1 LFQIPASVISS
12 VGTINYPQHQLYVVS
27 KSSAENDQAVSVAI
41 ATAAVTANA
50 QNTFSVPS
58 SVTDGN
64 VNIRMIQQTTNVQPP
79 RLHPKKRKFDLSEL
93 EDDHQSTAT
102 SVCNNQTTIPAPP
115 TTSTGSTLSYHKS
128 VETNH
133 GLNGNG
139 SHQVVTSGNYLP
151 YNPTI
156 MTQVVKNTGVVEQVI
171 KKQIA
176 NYR

>member
-1 LFQIPASVISS
+1 
-12 VGTINYPQHQLYVVS
+12 VVS
-27 KSSAENDQAVSVAI
+27 KTSIENDKAVSVSI
-41 ATAAVTANA
+41 AATTANA

-64 VNIRMIQQTTNVQPP
+64 VNNRMIQQTTNVQPP

-93 EDDHQSTAT
+93 EDDQTTAT
-102 SVCNNQTTIPAPP
+102 SVCNNPVTIPAPP
-115 TTSTGSTLSYHKS
+115 DASTSSTLAYHRS

-151 YNPTI
+151 YNQTV
-156 MTQVVKNTGVVEQVI
+156 MTQVVKNTSVVEQVI